1 MKLSKALS
9 FLFGTALLISSSAV
23 AGETNKSTVQLE
35 DKVVIEGKSLPT
47 GRYTVEWSGS
57 GPTVQVTILR
67 NKEAVAT
74 FSAHLTEQPNANP
87 QGAYSTQTAADGSR
101 ALTAIY
107 PGGKRFALQLEQ
119 TQASQQSSAHAAN

>member
-1 MKLSKALS
+1 MNVSKAVS
-9 FLFGTALLISSSAV
+9 FLFASALLISSGAI

-35 DKVVIEGKSLPT
+35 DKIVVEGKSLPT
-47 GRYTVEWSGS
+47 GKYTVEWTGS
-57 GPTVQVTILR
+57 GPTVQVTILH

-87 QGAYSTQTAADGSR
+87 QGAYSTQTAPDGSK